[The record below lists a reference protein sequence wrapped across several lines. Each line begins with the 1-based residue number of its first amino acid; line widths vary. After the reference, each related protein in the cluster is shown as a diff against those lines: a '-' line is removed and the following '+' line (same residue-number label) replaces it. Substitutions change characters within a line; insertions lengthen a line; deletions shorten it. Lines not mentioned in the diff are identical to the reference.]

1 MNIIETTLT
10 TQAIFS
16 DDNTKHYLLK
26 KVWSADLP
34 KMAVIML
41 APSEASG
48 IELEPQHNWSL
59 TTQQD

>member
-26 KVWSADLP
+26 KVWSADTLLL
-34 KMAVIML
+34 ATLAIGTL
-41 APSEASG
+41 FLFAAFIAPSA
-48 IELEPQHNWSL
+48 IL
-59 TTQQD
+59 